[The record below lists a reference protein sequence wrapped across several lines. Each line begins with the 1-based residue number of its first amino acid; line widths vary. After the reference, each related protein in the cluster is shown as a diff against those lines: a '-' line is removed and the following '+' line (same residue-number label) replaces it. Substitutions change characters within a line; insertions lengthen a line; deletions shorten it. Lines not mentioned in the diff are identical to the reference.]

1 MITDNLITDRT
12 QADVDRVAELKAKWL
27 AGTITAEERTEWL
40 AGLRGAYNYTDL
52 NRIGETVKYLADAL
66 NSSGRSVTVVAK
78 RDWTVADI
86 PTNAQMTAFLN
97 DLTLLKRNYSSI
109 TLAVPTSMNNLDFE
123 TANRI
128 EQILVAVMDA
138 FNFENAEFVRC
149 GYATCGVEGGL

>member
-40 AGLRGAYNYTDL
+40 AGLKGAYNYTDL
-52 NRIGETVKYLADAL
+52 NRIGNTVKYLADAL

-97 DLTLLKRNYSSI
+97 DLTLLKRNYSGI